1 MKNTHQRLIGF
12 LCLLFLSGDLF
23 SGRVNALEADF
34 SGQVSGWTIQ
44 VKNQETWRNFTGVR
58 YIPKLDLNQPLKKGR
73 SVDAEIAFN
82 GVVAKDS
89 KASVAW
95 RDLEVYRATLRYAT
109 EQTETRIGLQ
119 NISFGPARLLRPL
132 KWFDQL
138 DPTDPLQLTKGV
150 YALRFTYNAMNNAGL
165 WVWGL
170 YGNDEPKGYEVLP
183 TATNQPE
190 IGGRLQYP
198 VLGGEMAVTVH
209 SRKVDGATL
218 TMPEYEERRFG
229 LDGQWDIGIGV
240 WFETSFQYQDVPL
253 LPYDWTKMG
262 TIGLDYTFGVGSG
275 LYVLFEH
282 MASVLSE
289 ELSGYD
295 EKVHVSSFLLNY
307 PLGFI
312 DNLMAIGYY
321 TWDQKKYG
329 QYVNWQRTY
338 DSIILS
344 TGLFYYPELDGN
356 SNMVDNQIIS
366 NGGYGGELT
375 IIFNY

>member
-1 MKNTHQRLIGF
+1 MKNMHRRLIAF
-12 LCLLFLSGDLF
+12 LCLLFLWGFLF
-23 SGRVNALEADF
+23 SGRLNALEADF

-58 YIPKLDLNQPLKKGR
+58 YIPQLDLNQPLKQGR

-89 KASVAW
+89 KASVLW
-95 RDLEVYRATLRYAT
+95 RDLEVYRATLRYAS

-150 YALRFTYNAMNNAGL
+150 YALRFTYSAMNNAGL
-165 WVWGL
+165 WIWGL

-198 VLGGEMAVTVH
+198 VLDGEMAATVH
-209 SRKVDGATL
+209 SRKVGGVTL
-218 TMPEYEERRFG
+218 GIPEYEEYRFG

-240 WFETSFQYQDVPL
+240 WFETAFQYQDVPV

-262 TIGLDYTFGVGSG
+262 TLGLDYTFGVGSG

-282 MASVLSE
+282 MTSVLSSD
-289 ELSGYD
+289 LSGWD
-295 EKVHVSSFLLNY
+295 EKSHVSSFLLNY

-329 QYVNWQRTY
+329 QYLNWQRTY
-338 DSIILS
+338 DWVVFS
-344 TGLFYYPELDGN
+344 TGLFYYPEVDGN
-356 SNMVDNQIIS
+356 NTVDNQLIS
-366 NGGYGGELT
+366 MGGYGGEFTL
-375 IIFNY
+375 IFNY